1 MLIKNRNDS
10 KWAKNNY
17 QEPEKD
23 QSMDTSILSSTLKQ
37 FAKHLRSLQCYIL
50 SLFNSLRVLELE
62 VSLELEF

>member
-23 QSMDTSILSSTLKQ
+23 QTVDTSILSSTLKQ
-37 FAKHLRSLQCYIL
+37 FAKHLRSLLNNYSMRARWI
-50 SLFNSLRVLELE
+50 
-62 VSLELEF
+62 